1 MDHRLHRLVEVPV
14 PAATI
19 PVVVTAN
26 TPDRHRPGGV
36 PALLRHVGQPLVL
49 LWWLD
54 QPQPDEALLERPG
67 HAPHLL
73 SYASSSYVVRR
84 DSPIRRAPGRGTRPR
99 ADRGVPPSE
108 EQRFVQ
114 SHG

>member
-36 PALLRHVGQPLVL
+36 PARLRHVGQLLVL

-67 HAPHLL
+67 HAP
-73 SYASSSYVVRR
+73 SPTFVRVVILRR
-84 DSPIRRAPGRGTRPR
+84 PPRLAHSRPPPVRGRDLAPPRRAP
-99 ADRGVPPSE
+99 V
-108 EQRFVQ
+108 
-114 SHG
+114 